1 MIGKFEKLILFISS
15 YLPLYLLLIYKEWY
29 KIIENVV
36 KGPVILERSKNIFL
50 LFLLFLITI
59 SVFGILR
66 FLITKSNKK
75 FSVEE
80 NLHSSGD
87 NVISYIMSYL
97 VPMLSID
104 VNDHRSLVI
113 NLSLFI
119 IIGIL
124 YVRNDLVYLNPVLSL
139 LGYKFYTSDSGVI
152 ILTRFSLGQLDSFR
166 ANGNKVYGRK
176 LARNLYLY
184 KEKVVMKN

>member
-1 MIGKFEKLILFISS
+1 MIGKFEKLVLFISS
-15 YLPLYLLLIYKEWY
+15 YLPLYPLLIYKEWD
-29 KIIENVV
+29 KIVENVV
-36 KGPVILERSKNIFL
+36 KGTVILDRDKKLFIVLL
-50 LFLLFLITI
+50 LFLFAI
-59 SVFGILR
+59 SIIGILR
-66 FLITKSNKK
+66 FLFTKSNKK
-75 FSVEE
+75 LFIEE

-119 IIGIL
+119 VIGVL

-139 LGYKFYTSDSGVI
+139 LGYRFYTSDSGVI
-152 ILTRFSLGQLDSFR
+152 ILTRFSLGKLDSLR

-176 LARNLYLY
+176 LAKNLYLY
-184 KEKVVMKN
+184 KEKATMKE